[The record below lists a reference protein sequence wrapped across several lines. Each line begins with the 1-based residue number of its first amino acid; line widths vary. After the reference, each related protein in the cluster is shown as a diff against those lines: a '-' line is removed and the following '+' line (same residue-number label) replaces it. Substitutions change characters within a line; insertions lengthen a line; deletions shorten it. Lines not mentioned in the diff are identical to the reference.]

1 MIEFWVETG
10 IVQTQHLMNDVFD
23 FVPRLHHDT
32 NLYSHRLARLPR
44 QRGGIS
50 QHTRLQTIKA

>member
-50 QHTRLQTIKA
+50 QHTRL